1 MSILDTVE
9 ASLKDFRPKTHRQF
23 VAFNIASRFDDL
35 PNLARYLN
43 VCEDHPKKVL
53 LEAARLAE
61 ARSARDGVSRV
72 DAFFAL
78 LEEWRRREDQ

>member
-9 ASLKDFRPKTHRQF
+9 HSLRYFRPKTHRQF
-23 VAFNIASRFDDL
+23 VVFNIARRFDDL

-43 VCEDHPKKVL
+43 VSNEHPKRVL

-61 ARSARDGVSRV
+61 RRV
-72 DAFFAL
+72 LEEGGSPSERFFEL
-78 LEEWRRREDQ
+78 LEDWSRKEGT